1 MAWVFLLLASLGEVF
16 GVMSINLY
24 LQKKTWLRLLLIILI
39 FGFGFFLLSQA
50 MKEIPMSTAY
60 SIWTGLGAAGAV
72 LVGILFFK
80 EPADF
85 KRLLF
90 LSFIICG
97 AAGLK
102 FFA

>member
-1 MAWVFLLLASLGEVF
+1 MAWVLLMLASLGEVF

-24 LQKKTWLRLLLIILI
+24 LQKKTWTRLLLIIVI
-39 FGFGFFLLSQA
+39 FSLGFFFLSQA
-50 MKEIPMSTAY
+50 MQEIPMSTAY

-72 LVGILFFK
+72 LTGILFFK

-85 KRLLF
+85 KRILF

-102 FFA
+102 LLG